1 LKKIGLALAVLLGL
15 AGALVLAADRWA
27 DRHYRQARDALDRGD
42 FAEAQQHLALC
53 AKVWVRGA
61 ETRLL
66 QARAARLAG
75 EFDQAEAYLR
85 ESLELGASSESVTVE
100 RLLRAVQ
107 QGNLAAVE
115 SRLVGRVLQDHPD
128 SVPILEVL
136 TPAYLANY
144 QLVQARE
151 CVGRWL
157 EWEPE
162 RVKAWAYR
170 AQVSELSKDHEQV
183 RASYRRLVELDP
195 DNLDYHL
202 TLAGLLT
209 DYEPR
214 AALEQYAQV
223 RARRG
228 DSPVLLT
235 GLARC
240 QLNLG
245 QPEEARPL
253 LDAVLAEHPK
263 DWAALSERARLAQE
277 TGAEEEAESYFRRAA
292 ALKPNELG
300 ILHGLQSCLER
311 LGKRQ
316 EAGEVQARLE
326 CVQKDLSRIADLTRQ
341 VAARPRDPDPRCQVG
356 IILMSNGM
364 EAEGLGWLATAL
376 RCDALH
382 AATHQALANYYERTG
397 ATRPAAEHR
406 ELASEAS
413 SR

>member
-1 LKKIGLALAVLLGL
+1 LKKIGLGLAVLLGL
-15 AGALVLAADRWA
+15 SAGLLLAADRWA
-27 DRHYRQARDALDRGD
+27 DRHYQEARDALARGD

-53 AKVWVRGA
+53 AKVWMRGA

-66 QARAARLAG
+66 LARAARLAG
-75 EFDQAEAYLR
+75 EFDRAETFLR
-85 ESLELGASSESVTVE
+85 ESLKLGASPETVTVE
-100 RLLRAVQ
+100 RLLRVVQ
-107 QGNLAAVE
+107 QGDLAAVE
-115 SRLVGRVLQDHPD
+115 TRLVGRVLQGHPD

-151 CVGRWL
+151 CVRRWL
-157 EWEPE
+157 DWEPE
-162 RVKAWAYR
+162 RIKAWAFR
-170 AQVSELSKDHEQV
+170 AQVFELSKDHEQV

-195 DNLDYHL
+195 DNLDYRL

-214 AALEQYAQV
+214 AALEQYAHI

-228 DSPVLLT
+228 DCSVLLT

-240 QLNLG
+240 RLNLG
-245 QPEEARPL
+245 QPEEARLL
-253 LDAVLAEHPK
+253 LDVVVAEHPK
-263 DWAALSERARLAQE
+263 DWAALFERARLAQE
-277 TGAEEEAESYFRRAA
+277 TGSAEEAEAYYRRAA

-300 ILHGLQSCLER
+300 ILHGLQTCLER
-311 LGKRQ
+311 LGKQR
-316 EAGEVQARLE
+316 EADEVQARLE
-326 CVQKDLSRIADLTRQ
+326 RVKADLARIAELTRQ
-341 VAARPRDPDPRCQVG
+341 VASRPRDPGLRCEVG
-356 IILMSNGM
+356 KVLMRNGM
-364 EAEGLGWLATAL
+364 QAEGLGWLATAL

-382 AATHQALANYYERTG
+382 AATHQALAEYYERG
-397 ATRPAAEHR
+397 GDTRRAAEHR